1 MIIDK
6 GEIMNKV
13 YRLVDSHAHLEELED
28 LDTAIQRARQAGVIA
43 IIAVGSDYES
53 NSHVLDIAAKYPSL
67 VYPALGW
74 NPGSLDKDASSPK
87 RDIQFIEKHVE
98 SMVAIGE
105 IGLDYD
111 KRVVARSGKDRQKET
126 FRGVL
131 TLAKRYDKPV
141 IIHSRYAWRDSFS
154 LAEDAGVEKAVFH
167 WYTGP
172 TNVLKDV
179 LGRGYF
185 VSGTL
190 AAEYHAEHRRA
201 IRETPLQNLLLETD
215 SPVVYRGHQA
225 EPADVSRVLQ
235 ATAELKGLSPDVVA
249 EATTGNALRLFRLP
263 GIR

>member
-1 MIIDK
+1 MK
-6 GEIMNKV
+6 NV

-28 LDTAIQRARQAGVIA
+28 LDTAIQRARQAGAIA

-53 NSHVLDIAAKYPSL
+53 NSHVLEIAAKYPSL
-67 VYPALGW
+67 VYPALGLH
-74 NPGSLDKDASSPK
+74 PGSLDEDASSLE
-87 RDIQFIEKHVE
+87 RDLRFIEDRME
-98 SMVAIGE
+98 DTVAIGE
-105 IGLDYD
+105 VGLDYD
-111 KRVVARSGKDRQKET
+111 KRVVSRSGKDMQKET
-126 FRGVL
+126 FRCVL
-131 TLAKRYDKPV
+131 TLAKRYDKPA

-172 TNVLKDV
+172 TNVLKDI

-185 VSGTL
+185 VSATL
-190 AAEYHAEHRRA
+190 AADYHAEHRRA
-201 IRETPLQNLLLETD
+201 IKETPLQNLLLETD

-235 ATAELKGLSPDVVA
+235 ATAELKGLPPEVVA
-249 EATTGNALRLFRLP
+249 EATTENALRLFRLP

>member
-1 MIIDK
+1 VK
-6 GEIMNKV
+6 NV

-28 LDTAIQRARQAGVIA
+28 LDTAIQRARQAGAIA

-53 NSHVLDIAAKYPSL
+53 NSHVLEIAAKYPSL
-67 VYPALGW
+67 VYPALGLH
-74 NPGSLDKDASSPK
+74 PGSLDEDASSLE
-87 RDIQFIEKHVE
+87 RDLRFIEDRME
-98 SMVAIGE
+98 DTVAIGE
-105 IGLDYD
+105 VGLDYD
-111 KRVVARSGKDRQKET
+111 KRVVSRSGKDMQKET
-126 FRGVL
+126 FRCVL
-131 TLAKRYDKPV
+131 TLAKRYDKPA

-172 TNVLKDV
+172 TNVLKDI

-185 VSGTL
+185 VSATL
-190 AAEYHAEHRRA
+190 AADYHAEHRRA
-201 IRETPLQNLLLETD
+201 IKETPLQNLLLETD

-235 ATAELKGLSPDVVA
+235 ATAELKGLPPEVVA
-249 EATTGNALRLFRLP
+249 EATTENALRLFRLP